1 MLSFRSNNTF
11 NSPIIRNSFQ
21 YSPPP
26 LRVSLLG
33 PFTTIYSLNTTQF
46 PSTFFFFSFSSHLN
60 NNKDQVGLIKQ
71 IGRSELIQ
79 ATSEWIYTDTDTG
92 VTGRIDIFSQT
103 FYFTIDSDEI
113 IIKLLSLWVYD
124 PT

>member
-26 LRVSLLG
+26 PSSKPARPFYHNLLTEYD
-33 PFTTIYSLNTTQF
+33 PISFNL
-46 PSTFFFFSFSSHLN
+46 FFFSFSSHLN